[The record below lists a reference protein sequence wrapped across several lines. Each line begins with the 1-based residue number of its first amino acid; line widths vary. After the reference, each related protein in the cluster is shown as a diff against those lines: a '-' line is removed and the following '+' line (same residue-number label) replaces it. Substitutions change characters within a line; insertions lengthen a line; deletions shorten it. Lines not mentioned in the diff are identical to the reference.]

1 MKQFLTLIFL
11 IATFT
16 HAPSSIKESL
26 TGGLDTNWAVLYKN
40 EGSKQQC
47 VQNTTI
53 KKENLFMSGSDQT
66 NATFKFELPEDT
78 KIGSYPI
85 KYRISGTSFLHLIC
99 NKEDV
104 SFSFHPDFPE
114 QTVLFS

>member
-1 MKQFLTLIFL
+1 
-11 IATFT
+11 
-16 HAPSSIKESL
+16 
-26 TGGLDTNWAVLYKN
+26 
-40 EGSKQQC
+40 
-47 VQNTTI
+47 
-53 KKENLFMSGSDQT
+53 MSDSYQT

-114 QTVLFS
+114 QTVLFSWSKENIMCKNYLTEITEQQQKLDSLQVNEIHNIQNRYLEILK

>member
-53 KKENLFMSGSDQT
+53 KKENLFMSVSDQT
-66 NATFKFELPEDT
+66 NATFKFELLEDT
-78 KIGSYPI
+78 KIGSDPI
-85 KYRISGTSFLHLIC
+85 KYRISGTSFLQLIF